1 MPCINKREYELTK
14 RALDSWSEDENIEI
28 LGNPDPS
35 MRVGI
40 MSFNIKDSKGSFL
53 HHKFV
58 TALLNDLF
66 GIQSRAGCS
75 CAGPYGHRL
84 LDIDSET
91 SDRYRNVV
99 QSGFCGL
106 KPGWCR
112 VGLHWVMDDAE
123 ADYVIE
129 AVHFIAHHGYRFLSL
144 YDFDLCSGTWSHKHD
159 SDELQEFSLDSALEA
174 NDLDP
179 AVLTDP
185 LRKQLYD
192 HYMTEANRCV
202 GRLKKE
208 SDQPFAG
215 SGFMSISTY
224 GAQAA

>member
-1 MPCINKREYELTK
+1 
-14 RALDSWSEDENIEI
+14 
-28 LGNPDPS
+28 
-35 MRVGI
+35 
-40 MSFNIKDSKGSFL
+40 MSFNIKDSKGSYL

-129 AVHFIAHHGYRFLSL
+129 AVHFIACHGYRFLGL

-159 SDELQEFSLDSALEA
+159 SDELQKFSLDSALEA

-179 AVLTDP
+179 AVLTVP

-192 HYMTEANRCV
+192 HYMTEANRWV
-202 GRLKKE
+202 GRLKEE
-208 SDQPFAG
+208 SDQPLAKLEGELGELQFFALPG
-215 SGFMSISTY
+215 NCS
-224 GAQAA
+224 QPH